1 MSKIN
6 ARSFSN
12 ENQDGAPDLVGIT
25 TFSATSYFVPTRGTT
40 AQRPSDH
47 VEVGSLRYNYDTKNL
62 EFYRG
67 DGIGWSQFE
76 LIDPDLGRG
85 PGFNAEGLGARALFG
100 GGHSPGYVDTIDFIT
115 ISTLGNAIEFGEFAG
130 DDRGFGGA
138 ASSRTRAL
146 FMGGYAGTPAR
157 NAIDFN
163 FFASLANSVDFGNL
177 SQDVSR
183 PAGMA
188 SDQIRALFAGGDTV
202 PGTRQITQIDYV
214 TMAQQGNGVDFGDL
228 TTATRLGTISPM
240 GSSTRGIFAGGYTNS
255 PTGTNFDTIE
265 FVTVSSTGNASDFG
279 NLTTATKNLAGCS
292 NSTRGLTGGGQS
304 PSNTDVINFI
314 TIASTG
320 NATDFGDRTVSVE
333 QLTAASSS
341 TRGVFAG
348 GNPFTDVID
357 FVEILTTGNATDFG
371 DLSDGRR
378 GMAGASNDH
387 GGL

>member
-1 MSKIN
+1 MSEVRVN
-6 ARSFSN
+6 NLSN
-12 ENQDGAPDLVGIT
+12 ENNTGGPTISGIT
-25 TFSATSYFVPTRGTT
+25 TYSGRHFFVPPQGDTSS
-40 AQRPSDH
+40 RPEDC
-47 VEVGSLRYNYDTKNL
+47 EPGSLRFNTDTAHL
-62 EFYRG
+62 EYFRG
-67 DGIGWSQFE
+67 NAIGWTEIEAE
-76 LIDPDLGRG
+76 LTEPLGG
-85 PGFNAEGLGARALFG
+85 GTGSNTGLGTRALFG

-214 TMAQQGNGVDFGDL
+214 TMAQQGNAVDFGDI
-228 TTATRLGTISPM
+228 TTATRLGTNSPM

-279 NLTTATKNLAGCS
+279 NLTAATKNLAGCS

-333 QLTAASSS
+333 QLTAASSP
-341 TRGVFAG
+341 TRGIFAG

-357 FVEILTTGNATDFG
+357 FVEIATTGNATDFG
-371 DLSDGRR
+371 NLTDSRR
-378 GMAGASNDH
+378 GLMGCSNGH

>member
-1 MSKIN
+1 MSNIN
-6 ARSFSN
+6 IRSFSN
-12 ENQDGAPDLVGIT
+12 ENEDGAPDIVGVT

-40 AQRPSDH
+40 EQRPSEH
-47 VEVGSLRYNYDTKNL
+47 VEAGSLRYNYDTKNL
-62 EFYRG
+62 EYYRG
-67 DGIGWSQFE
+67 NTIGWVQFE

-115 ISTLGNAIEFGEFAG
+115 ISTLGNGVEFGEFVG
-130 DDRGFGGA
+130 DDRAFLGA
-138 ASSRTRAL
+138 VSSRTRAL

-163 FFASLANSVDFGNL
+163 VFSSTGNSIDFGNL

-188 SDQIRALFAGGDTV
+188 SDQVRGMHAGGDTV

-214 TMAQQGNGVDFGDL
+214 VMAQQGNGVDFGDL
-228 TTATRLGTISPM
+228 TTATRLGTNSPM

-255 PTGTNFDTIE
+255 PTGTHFDTIE

-279 NLTTATKNLAGCS
+279 NLTAATKNLAGCS

-333 QLTAASSS
+333 QVTAASSS

-371 DLSDGRR
+371 WCF
-378 GMAGASNDH
+378 
-387 GGL
+387 

>member
-6 ARSFSN
+6 VRSFSN
-12 ENQDGAPDLVGIT
+12 ENEDGAPDLVGIT

-40 AQRPSDH
+40 LQRPSDH
-47 VEVGSLRYNYDTKNL
+47 VEVGSLRYNTDIRNL
-62 EFYRG
+62 EYYRG
-67 DGIGWSQFE
+67 HGIGWSQFE
-76 LIDPDLGRG
+76 LIDPE
-85 PGFNAEGLGARALFG
+85 EGSFGDDMAQGTRALFG
-100 GGHSPGYVDTIDFIT
+100 GGHSPGYVDTIDMIT
-115 ISTLGNAIEFGEFAG
+115 ISTTGNAADFGDFAG

-157 NAIDFN
+157 NAIDFKT
-163 FFASLANSVDFGNL
+163 FASKGNASDFGNL

-188 SDQIRALFAGGDTV
+188 SDQVRALFAGGDTV

-214 TMAQQGNGVDFGDL
+214 VMAQEGNAVDFGDL
-228 TTATRLGTISPM
+228 TTATRLGTNSPM

-255 PTGTNFDTIE
+255 PTATHFDTIE
-265 FVTVSSTGNASDFG
+265 FVTVATTGNASDFG
-279 NLTTATKNLAGCS
+279 NLTAATKNLAGCS
-292 NSTRGLTGGGQS
+292 NSTRGLVGGGQS
-304 PSNTDVINFI
+304 PSNTNKIEFI
-314 TIASTG
+314 TIASKG

-333 QLTAASSS
+333 QLTAASSP

-348 GNPFTDVID
+348 GNPFTNVID
-357 FVEILTTGNATDFG
+357 FVEILTTGNATDFA
-371 DLSDGRR
+371 DLTDGRR
-378 GMAGASNDH
+378 GLMGCSNGH

>member
-1 MSKIN
+1 MSKFN

-25 TFSATSYFVPTRGTT
+25 TFSATSYFVPTRGNTV
-40 AQRPSDH
+40 QRPSDH
-47 VEVGSLRYNYDTKNL
+47 VEGGSIRYNYDIKNL
-62 EFYRG
+62 EYYKG
-67 DGIGWSQFE
+67 DLLGWSQFE
-76 LIDPDLGRG
+76 LIDPDLGG
-85 PGFNAEGLGARALFG
+85 GTGSNTGVGTRALFG

-115 ISTLGNAIEFGEFAG
+115 ISTLGNGIEFGEFVG
-130 DDRGFGGA
+130 DDRAFLGA
-138 ASSRTRAL
+138 VSSRTRAL

-163 FFASLANSVDFGNL
+163 VFSSTGNSIDFGNL

-188 SDQIRALFAGGDTV
+188 SDQVRGMHAGGDTV

-214 TMAQQGNGVDFGDL
+214 VMAQQGNGVDFGDL
-228 TTATRLGTISPM
+228 TTATRLGTNSPM

-279 NLTTATKNLAGCS
+279 NLTAATKNLAGCS

-333 QLTAASSS
+333 QVTAASSS

>member
-1 MSKIN
+1 MSNIN
-6 ARSFSN
+6 IRSFSN
-12 ENQDGAPDLVGIT
+12 ENEDGAPDIVGVT

-40 AQRPSDH
+40 EQRPSEH
-47 VEVGSLRYNYDTKNL
+47 VEAGSLRYNYDTKNL
-62 EFYRG
+62 EYYRG
-67 DGIGWSQFE
+67 NTIGWVQFE
-76 LIDPDLGRG
+76 LIDPELGRG
-85 PGFNAEGLGARALFG
+85 PGFNVEGLGARALFG

-115 ISTLGNAIEFGEFAG
+115 ISTLGNAIEFGEFVG

-163 FFASLANSVDFGNL
+163 VFSSTGNSIDFGNL

-228 TTATRLGTISPM
+228 TTATRLGTNSPM

-255 PTGTNFDTIE
+255 PTGTHFDTIE

-279 NLTTATKNLAGCS
+279 NLTAATKNLAGCS

-333 QLTAASSS
+333 QVTAASSS

>member
-6 ARSFSN
+6 IRDFHN
-12 ENQDGAPDLVGIT
+12 ENEDGAPDIVGVS
-25 TFSATSYFVPTRGTT
+25 TFSSTAYFVPTKGTT

-47 VEVGSLRYNYDTKNL
+47 VEVGSIRFNTDTSNL

-67 DGIGWSQFE
+67 DTIGWSQFE
-76 LIDPDLGRG
+76 LIDPDLGG
-85 PGFNAEGLGARALFG
+85 GTGSNTGLGTRALFG
-100 GGHSPGYVDTIDFIT
+100 GGHSPGYVDTIDFVT
-115 ISTLGNAIEFGEFAG
+115 ISTTGNAQDFGEFVG
-130 DDRGFGGA
+130 DDRGFLGA
-138 ASSRTRAL
+138 VSSRTRAL
-146 FMGGYAGTPAR
+146 FMGGYAGAPAR

-163 FFASLANSVDFGNL
+163 IFASLGNSVDFGNL

-188 SDQIRALFAGGDTV
+188 SDQVRGMHAGGDTV

-214 TMAQQGNGVDFGDL
+214 TMAQQGNAVDFGDL
-228 TTATRLGTISPM
+228 TTATRLGTNSPM

-255 PTGTNFDTIE
+255 PTATHFNTIE
-265 FVTVSSTGNASDFG
+265 FVTVATTGNASDFG
-279 NLTTATKNLAGCS
+279 DLTAATKNLAGCS

-304 PSNTDVINFI
+304 PSNTNVINFI

-333 QLTAASSS
+333 QLTGTSDP
-341 TRGVFAG
+341 TRGLFAG

-357 FVEILTTGNATDFG
+357 FVEIATTGNATDFG
-371 DLSDGRR
+371 NLTDGRR
-378 GMAGASNDH
+378 GTAGASNGH